1 MGDQKTMSGK
11 IKALVR
17 LVIRGVTKEDTM
29 IRGKSAGQAYG
40 ERGRKIRVAC
50 TCRHKDGRRM
60 EGCQRE

>member
-1 MGDQKTMSGK
+1 MSGK

-40 ERGRKIRVAC
+40 ERWQ
-50 TCRHKDGRRM
+50 KD
-60 EGCQRE
+60 